1 MAEYSD
7 TDDTVSGDRYA
18 SRQTISKWQEFR
30 TFNEPLFPILYN
42 INYSTSN
49 EYKLCFNKAILTSSL
64 EYRAQFEIN
73 DPPWLPVALW
83 LIVRLLTVQILF
95 VKRLAVYEHRL
106 ITLRAPA
113 RPSVVISD
121 FSGYSSSDQTIPGYI
136 KQT

>member
-1 MAEYSD
+1 M
-7 TDDTVSGDRYA
+7 
-18 SRQTISKWQEFR
+18 
-30 TFNEPLFPILYN
+30 
-42 INYSTSN
+42 
-49 EYKLCFNKAILTSSL
+49 SSL

-113 RPSVVISD
+113 GPSIVISD
-121 FSGYSSSDQTIPGYI
+121 FSGYSSPDQTIPCYI